1 MNAVKPTLE
10 ERLDAVVVV
19 EDKAATVSCKV
30 TRSNPL
36 PLFSWQY
43 ALKNLEC
50 VIQKPAGTCVPK
62 EDEWITVPCDLMSP
76 SSSTRT
82 IESILNVPKD
92 HQNAFYRCQASNFL
106 GSNWQILRFVRHG
119 KNISLVKTMPFFEIL
134 NFSLCAPY

>member
-19 EDKAATVSCKV
+19 EDKAATVSCRVIK
-30 TRSNPL
+30 SNPL

-76 SSSTRT
+76 SSSTQT

-106 GSNWQILRFVRHG
+106 GDNWQILRFVRLG
-119 KNISLVKTMPFFEIL
+119 KNIS
-134 NFSLCAPY
+134 

>member
-43 ALKNLEC
+43 ALINLEC
-50 VIQKPAGTCVPK
+50 DIQKPAGTCVPK
-62 EDEWITVPCDLMSP
+62 EDKWITVPCNLLL
-76 SSSTRT
+76 SSSSKPTN
-82 IESILNVPKD
+82 ESIVKVPKD

-106 GSNWQILRFVRHG
+106 GDDWQILRFVRLG
-119 KNISLVKTMPFFEIL
+119 KNISLVKT
-134 NFSLCAPY
+134 